1 VCTGGIFL
9 FCLIL
14 LRSLRASFFI
24 LLNIFMILADL
35 MGVMAWWNIS
45 LNAVSVVNFVMAIG
59 TVLVLIQR
67 GYDRSVHVIL
77 YGPESRLG
85 ISVEFCIH
93 MTVAFMRVHGTND
106 QRVAAA
112 VTGVG
117 ASVISGTHHCLAP
130 RFHHVGEV
138 KCAQRER

>member
-1 VCTGGIFL
+1 MCTGGIFL

-59 TVLVLIQR
+59 TVLVMIR
-67 GYDRSVHVIL
+67 
-77 YGPESRLG
+77 
-85 ISVEFCIH
+85 C
-93 MTVAFMRVHGTND
+93 
-106 QRVAAA
+106 
-112 VTGVG
+112 
-117 ASVISGTHHCLAP
+117 
-130 RFHHVGEV
+130 
-138 KCAQRER
+138 